1 MWPMIIMI
9 CVGCALIIAGLVVAA
24 IRAARLVKAARAS
37 GIDSMDQAKDVA
49 RRVQALG
56 PRIEE
61 TSRRAK
67 ATAERLE
74 SLSAATEKLNYLKQ
88 QFDETVGF
96 VIKLKS

>member
-9 CVGCALIIAGLVVAA
+9 CVGCALFIAGLVVVA
-24 IRAARLVKAARAS
+24 IQAARLVKAARAS
-37 GIDSMDQAKDVA
+37 GINSLDEAKDVA

-56 PRIEE
+56 PRMEE

-74 SLSAATEKLNYLKQ
+74 SLSAATGRLNYLYE

-96 VIKLKS
+96 IFRLKS